1 MSPIMCNNPWFFE
14 NIPWPLTWPDILLNV
29 FLAIAVD
36 NLADAESLTALE
48 KEKEEEKRNKSIRRA
63 NEFDLS
69 KQLPPG
75 VDPKGVIRGPKRLQE
90 KRKAVFNKEADGSL
104 NHKNK

>member
-1 MSPIMCNNPWFFE
+1 M
-14 NIPWPLTWPDILLNV
+14 TWDCLHPDILLNV

-90 KRKAVFNKEADGSL
+90 KRKAAFGKEADGSL
-104 NHKNK
+104 NHKSK

>member
-1 MSPIMCNNPWFFE
+1 M
-14 NIPWPLTWPDILLNV
+14 TDILLNV

-63 NEFDLS
+63 NQLDLS

-90 KRKAVFNKEADGSL
+90 KRKALNKETPSPAAN
-104 NHKNK
+104 NHK

>member
-1 MSPIMCNNPWFFE
+1 M
-14 NIPWPLTWPDILLNV
+14 
-29 FLAIAVD
+29 D

-63 NEFDLS
+63 NEYDLS

-75 VDPKGVIRGPKRLQE
+75 VDPLGVNRGPKRLQE
-90 KRKAVFNKEADGSL
+90 KRKALKQDVNEV
-104 NHKNK
+104 NHKNAINK